1 MVKITEEKL
10 LAFEA
15 FSQNLNASKAI
26 TFASF
31 LKPQEDFAAKC
42 VCDLLEEQDGA
53 EKILLHF
60 LN

>member
-26 TFASF
+26 TFAAF
-31 LKPQEDFAAKC
+31 LKPQENFAAKS
-42 VCDLLEEQDGA
+42 VCDLLEEKGGA
-53 EKILLHF
+53 EKLLLHF